1 MKTRFDLERDQALI
15 VSDHLFVLFVFVR
28 LHSTGMEE
36 MFDKVQEFITSLS
49 KFSDGE
55 NHRLSEGVSTNQV
68 QSNCQRK
75 FWHIL
80 VSQKLLQKHF
90 DQVFW
95 NKHNSPMNVSIFF
108 F

>member
-1 MKTRFDLERDQALI
+1 MKTRFDLERDQAHI
-15 VSDHLFVLFVFVR
+15 VSDHLFVLFVFVC

-36 MFDKVQEFITSLS
+36 MFDKVQEFISSLS

-80 VSQKLLQKHF
+80 VSK
-90 DQVFW
+90 VAAEAFW
-95 NKHNSPMNVSIFF
+95 SSVLKQT
-108 F
+108 